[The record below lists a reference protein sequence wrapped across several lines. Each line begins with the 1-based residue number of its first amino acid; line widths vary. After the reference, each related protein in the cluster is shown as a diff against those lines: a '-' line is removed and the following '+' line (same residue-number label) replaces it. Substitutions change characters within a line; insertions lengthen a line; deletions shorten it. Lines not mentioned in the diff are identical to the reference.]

1 MSTSQIIVNSFTF
14 CERHGDE
21 YCQSCGVDHRLANN
35 AQVADDL
42 SNLEDVFEIG
52 LEERQPIN
60 VYARGATAIP
70 DTQGSFECILHGAV
84 NCSMCF
90 NWVAIIEKEAH
101 EAAEL
106 GSWLERRNSR

>member
-90 NWVAIIEKEAH
+90 NWVTIIEKEAH